1 LTCAWQESA
10 VTCLKQNSEDG
21 ALFAIAC
28 HNAQYMFPLL
38 LPLRN
43 GRLPYF
49 HTSWSLASLFSA
61 VVAVHF
67 RIGGEEFFI
76 QKM

>member
-10 VTCLKQNSEDG
+10 ITCLQQQAKDG
-21 ALFAIAC
+21 ALFSIAC

-43 GRLPYF
+43 GRPPHF
-49 HTSWSLASLFSA
+49 HTSWSLTSLFSA
-61 VVAVHF
+61 VVAVQF